1 MSGRQETQ
9 VRPLGGEDPP
19 GGGHGNHAS
28 VLAWRIPW
36 TEGPGGYNPRGH
48 RESDMIEA
56 TERTHGSIKDNINF
70 KDMVPY
76 RTHFLTTVPF

>member
-1 MSGRQETQ
+1 MGKTPLEEGMATTQ
-9 VRPLGGEDPP
+9 VFLPGESHGQRGLGATI
-19 GGGHGNHAS
+19 HG
-28 VLAWRIPW
+28 V
-36 TEGPGGYNPRGH
+36 TE
-48 RESDMIEA
+48 SMIEA